1 MSEEEYDAFMLAVE
15 DVKKRLYYYDPELP
29 EDPNPFGVFD

>member
-1 MSEEEYDAFMLAVE
+1 MTEEEYDAFMQAVE

>member
-1 MSEEEYDAFMLAVE
+1 MTEEEYAHLMLQVE
-15 DVKKRLYYYDPELP
+15 EVKKRLYYYDPELP

>member
-1 MSEEEYDAFMLAVE
+1 MTEEEYEQYQLQVE
-15 DVKKRLYYYDPELP
+15 EVKKRLYYYNPELP